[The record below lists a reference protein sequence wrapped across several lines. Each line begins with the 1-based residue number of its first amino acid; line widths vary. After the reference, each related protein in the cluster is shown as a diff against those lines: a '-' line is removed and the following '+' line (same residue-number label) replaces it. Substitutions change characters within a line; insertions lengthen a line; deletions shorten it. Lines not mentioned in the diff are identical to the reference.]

1 MVLRRLVCFW
11 LSLDVLERPE
21 KKEEG
26 TWLTSNYSDSDYIVE
41 DKNKD
46 YINGMDSKYFWRRMA
61 DNFIRMI

>member
-1 MVLRRLVCFW
+1 MVARWEFYLMVLRRLVCFW

-46 YINGMDSKYFWRRMA
+46 YIKWYGF
-61 DNFIRMI
+61 